1 MFSSSEQCEHVVERV
16 DEALRVGERETHG
29 RLEFEDVLVRAV
41 AAHDDAVRRLPESAK
56 RAIESNRLNAAAQMS
71 ADSRGSMQNKI

>member
-1 MFSSSEQCEHVVERV
+1 MFSSSEQCEHVVERF

-41 AAHDDAVRRLPESAK
+41 AAHDDAVRRLAESAK
-56 RAIESNRLNAAAQMS
+56 RAIESNRI
-71 ADSRGSMQNKI
+71 DSMQQLR